1 MTAKTI
7 KELINSTAGI
17 PAMPN
22 VVAESLNLI
31 ENPNSN
37 IKQLSD
43 IISKDIAITTQ
54 ILKLVNSAYYGFPS
68 QITTI
73 NKAMAL
79 LGFNTIRS
87 TILSVGLKP
96 MLMTNNGKTLWEHS
110 IRCAVG
116 CQMLSKSLG
125 VLDPDEAFV
134 MGLLHDVGKSLMESA
149 NREAVR
155 EIMRLTSLGADVLQ
169 AEKMFF
175 GFTHTE
181 LGKELV
187 IKWKLPLIMGT
198 AIHYHHNPLD
208 SDDNKLHSCL
218 VYVADRISREPLKYP
233 ILDPDI
239 VDSFDFEI
247 QDPLALR
254 EKVFE
259 AADHIIKALS

>member
-1 MTAKTI
+1 MSTKSI
-7 KELINSTAGI
+7 KEIIENNINI
-17 PAMPN
+17 PSMPT

-31 ENPNSN
+31 DDPNSN
-37 IKQLSD
+37 VKKLAD
-43 IISKDIAITTQ
+43 ILSKDISITTQ

-87 TILSVGLKP
+87 LILSVSLKP
-96 MLMTNNGKTLWEHS
+96 MLMTNSGKALWEHS

-125 VLDPDEAFV
+125 GVDPDEAFT
-134 MGLLHDVGKSLMESA
+134 MGLLHDIGKSVMESYNKDA
-149 NREAVR
+149 IK
-155 EIMRLTSLGADVLQ
+155 EIVRLTNLGADILQ

-187 IKWKLPLIMGT
+187 IKWKLPIIIGT
-198 AIHYHHNPLD
+198 AIQYHHNPLA
-208 SDDNKLHSCL
+208 SQTKLQSCI

-233 ILDPDI
+233 VLDPDMI
-239 VDSFDFEI
+239 DSFDFEVP
-247 QDPLALR
+247 DPIAFR

-259 AADHIIKALS
+259 SAGHIISALT

>member
-1 MTAKTI
+1 MPARSI
-7 KELINSTAGI
+7 KEIIDNMIGI
-17 PAMPN
+17 PSMPT
-22 VVAESLNLI
+22 VVSESLNLI
-31 ENPNSN
+31 DNPNSN
-37 IKQLSD
+37 IKQLAD

-87 TILSVGLKP
+87 LILSVGLKP
-96 MLMTNNGKTLWEHS
+96 MLMTNSGKALWEHS
-110 IRCAVG
+110 IRCAVA
-116 CQMLSKSLG
+116 CQMLSKSLN

-134 MGLLHDVGKSLMESA
+134 MGLLHDVGKSVMEGA
-149 NREAVR
+149 NKDAIK
-155 EIMRLTSLGADVLQ
+155 EITRLTGLGADVLQ

-181 LGKELV
+181 LGRELV
-187 IKWKLPLIMGT
+187 TKWKLPLIIGT
-198 AIHYHHNPLD
+198 AIRYHHNPLA
-208 SDDNKLHSCL
+208 SENKTYSCL

-233 ILDPDI
+233 VLDPDM

-247 QDPLALR
+247 QDPIALR

-259 AADHIIKALS
+259 AASHIISALT

>member
-7 KELINSTAGI
+7 KEIINNMTGI
-17 PAMPN
+17 PSMPT
-22 VVAESLNLI
+22 VVSESLNLI
-31 ENPNSN
+31 ENPNSSVR
-37 IKQLSD
+37 QLAE
-43 IISKDIAITTQ
+43 ILSKDIAITTQ

-79 LGFNTIRS
+79 LGFNTIRNL
-87 TILSVGLKP
+87 ILSVGLKP
-96 MLMTNNGKTLWEHS
+96 MLMTNSGKALWEHS
-110 IRCAVG
+110 IRCAIA

-134 MGLLHDVGKSLMESA
+134 MGLLHDIGKSVMESA
-149 NREAVR
+149 DKDAIK
-155 EIMRLTSLGADVLQ
+155 EISRLTTLGADVLQ

-181 LGKELV
+181 IGKELV
-187 IKWKLPLIMGT
+187 IKWKLPAVVAT
-198 AIHYHHNPLD
+198 AISYHHNPLA
-208 SDDNKLHSCL
+208 SQNKLHSCL

-247 QDPLALR
+247 QDPVALR

-259 AADHIIKALS
+259 SASHIISALS

>member
-1 MTAKTI
+1 MSTKDI
-7 KELINSTAGI
+7 KYIIDNMIGI
-17 PAMPN
+17 PSMPQ
-22 VVAESLNLI
+22 VVSEALNLI

-37 IKQLSD
+37 VKQLAD
-43 IISKDIAITTQ
+43 IISKDISITTQ

-96 MLMTNNGKTLWEHS
+96 MLMTNSGKALWEHS
-110 IRCAVG
+110 IRTAVA

-125 VLDPDEAFV
+125 ILDPDEAFI
-134 MGLLHDVGKSLMESA
+134 MGLLHDIGKSVMEGSNKDA
-149 NREAVR
+149 IK
-155 EIMRLTSLGADVLQ
+155 EITRLTSLGADVLN

-181 LGKELV
+181 LGRELV
-187 IKWKLPLIMGT
+187 IKWKLPLIIGT
-198 AIHYHHNPLD
+198 AIRYHHNPLA
-208 SDDNKLHSCL
+208 SENKSHSCI

-233 ILDPDI
+233 VLDPDI

-259 AADHIIKALS
+259 AANSIIIALS